1 MQTFTFG
8 GEDFTTLFTAA
19 GWKIGS
25 LCYSKRFSAL
35 TVAERHLQTA
45 EAFVLLKGNA
55 TLWVEGQ
62 SIKMQP
68 CRLYLVDCGEWHHIV
83 VSRNAVVLVAENS
96 NTTAENT
103 EKRVLCNK

>member
-1 MQTFTFG
+1 M
-8 GEDFTTLFTAA
+8 
-19 GWKIGS
+19 
-25 LCYSKRFSAL
+25 
-35 TVAERHLQTA
+35 
-45 EAFVLLKGNA
+45 LLKGRA

-83 VSRNAVVLVAENS
+83 VSRNALVLVAENS

-103 EKRVLCNK
+103 EKRVLCNN